1 MQRRRIVACWIAWL
15 TAAWPAVGDEPRAG
29 APAPAPPVVE
39 RARVALTFD
48 DLPNHGPL
56 PPGLTRSDVVRA
68 LLAILKQHGAP
79 PSYGFVN
86 ARGLADGEDQRQTL
100 RLWRAAGH
108 PLGNHA
114 FSHMDLNTHSVAEFE
129 QDVVAGEPALREHMG
144 DGDWRWFRFP
154 YLRQGETVE
163 KRRAVADFL
172 RRRGYRTAEV
182 TLDPNDWAVTDAYA
196 RCSARGDAAAVERLE
211 RGFLERA
218 ADTLARG
225 RREARS
231 LFGREVAH
239 VLLLH
244 AGAFTAHVLPRLLDL
259 LAREGFDVVELPEAA
274 SDAIYAAVPE
284 QATPE
289 GLTLLEQVRRV
300 RGRDGGANDAPR
312 PPLDELRALCR

>member
-1 MQRRRIVACWIAWL
+1 M
-15 TAAWPAVGDEPRAG
+15 
-29 APAPAPPVVE
+29 
-39 RARVALTFD
+39 
-48 DLPNHGPL
+48 
-56 PPGLTRSDVVRA
+56 
-68 LLAILKQHGAP
+68 
-79 PSYGFVN
+79 
-86 ARGLADGEDQRQTL
+86 
-100 RLWRAAGH
+100 
-108 PLGNHA
+108 
-114 FSHMDLNTHSVAEFE
+114 
-129 QDVVAGEPALREHMG
+129 
-144 DGDWRWFRFP
+144 
-154 YLRQGETVE
+154 
-163 KRRAVADFL
+163 ADFL